1 MTKTEAIE
9 KIREHL
15 VILASYEVISINTA
29 DALEDYLVDIVGEIN
44 EIDTDTFDD
53 VWDGLKNEKR
63 NNDGFN

>member
-15 VILASYEVISINTA
+15 VILASYEIISINTA
-29 DALEDYLVDIVGEIN
+29 DVLEDYLVDIVGNIT

>member
-1 MTKTEAIE
+1 MTKTEAIA

-15 VILASYEVISINTA
+15 VVLASYEVISINTA
-29 DALEDYLVDIVGEIN
+29 DVLEDYLIDIVGEIT
-44 EIDTDTFDD
+44 EVDTDTFDD

>member
-1 MTKTEAIE
+1 MTKTEAIA

-15 VILASYEVISINTA
+15 VVLASYEVISINTA
-29 DALEDYLVDIVGEIN
+29 DVLEDYLIDIVGEIT
-44 EIDTDTFDD
+44 EVDTDTFGD